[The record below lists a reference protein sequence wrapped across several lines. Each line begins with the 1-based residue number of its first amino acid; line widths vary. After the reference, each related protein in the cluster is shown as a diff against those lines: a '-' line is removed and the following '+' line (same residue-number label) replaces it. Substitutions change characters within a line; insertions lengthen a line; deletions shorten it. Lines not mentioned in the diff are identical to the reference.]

1 MPTRIKHTNNG
12 TGNSPTTARTPNKAN
27 TKNMRH
33 TTHAAIAAACL
44 SLTGLAQAAPATA
57 TAGQTYFN
65 QNCASCDT
73 VDNKL
78 SSRAGPGLFNVIGR
92 KAGAVPGYNYTD
104 ALAKA
109 GAAGKTWTREE
120 LDVFL
125 RDPNKDVP
133 GTSMPIGIA
142 DAKQRAAVIAY
153 LATQSGKATA
163 PVAAAG
169 AKASTDK
176 SGAWTEDK
184 PGDLHHIKPTD
195 LVKPYASESAGNGPK
210 LAARPDGLVPAVPPG
225 FKVGI
230 YADGLGKSRL
240 PLRAPNGDIILSEAA
255 KGLVTVLRSKDGEK
269 AETVSVYATGL
280 SRPYGLALWPAE
292 NPQYLYVA
300 NVNSVVRFPYSV
312 GDLKAKGEPEVVIDK
327 ISDTSGGHVT
337 RTIAFSKD
345 GKTMFL
351 SVGSATNV
359 AASIGAQP
367 PQPLA
372 QWEAKYGVGA
382 AWGEETERA
391 AVLAFDADGK
401 NRRAYAN
408 GLRNCVGMIVHPTT
422 GDLFCSVNE
431 RDELGDNL
439 PPDYI
444 TRVKQGGFYG
454 WPWYY
459 IGANEDPRLKG
470 IRPDL
475 KDKTIVPDTLIQSH
489 SAPLGMVV
497 YQAPQGAKNAFP
509 KEYEGDI
516 FLALHGSWN
525 RGIRTGYKVVRVF
538 MKNGVPTGQY
548 QDFMTGMVLSDRDVW
563 GRPAA
568 VEVAADGALLVVD
581 DGGGVV
587 WRIVPQK

>member
-1 MPTRIKHTNNG
+1 
-12 TGNSPTTARTPNKAN
+12 
-27 TKNMRH
+27 MRH

-44 SLTGLAQAAPATA
+44 TLTSLAQAAPAA

-65 QNCASCDT
+65 QNCASCHT

-78 SSRAGPGLFNVIGR
+78 SSRAGPGLFNVLNR

-104 ALAKA
+104 ALSKA

-153 LATQSGKATA
+153 LATQSGKAAA

-169 AKASTDK
+169 TKANSDK
-176 SGAWTEDK
+176 SGAWLDDK
-184 PGDLHHIKPTD
+184 PGDLHHIKPTE

-210 LAARPDGLVPAVPPG
+210 LAPRPDGVMPAVPKG

-255 KGLVTVLRSKDGEK
+255 KGQITVLRSTDGEK
-269 AETVSVYATGL
+269 AETVSVFATGL
-280 SRPYGLALWPAE
+280 SRPYGLALWPADK
-292 NPQYLYVA
+292 PQYLYVA

-312 GDLKAKGEPEVVIDK
+312 GDLKAKGEPETVIEK

-359 AASIGAQP
+359 AAGIGPQP

-408 GLRNCVGMIVHPTT
+408 GLRNCVGMLVHPTT

-489 SAPLGMVV
+489 SAPLGMVA
-497 YQAPQGAKNAFP
+497 YQAPAGAKHAFP

>member
-1 MPTRIKHTNNG
+1 
-12 TGNSPTTARTPNKAN
+12 
-27 TKNMRH
+27 MRH

-44 SLTGLAQAAPATA
+44 TLTGLASAAPATV

-65 QNCASCDT
+65 QNCASCHT

-78 SSRAGPGLFNVIGR
+78 SSRAGPGLYNVVGR
-92 KAGAVPGYNYTD
+92 KAGAVPGYNYSE
-104 ALAKA
+104 ALTKA
-109 GAAGKTWTREE
+109 GAAGKTWTRAE

-133 GTSMPIGIA
+133 GTTMPIGIA
-142 DAKQRAAVIAY
+142 DAKQRAAVIDY
-153 LATQSGKATA
+153 LATQSGKAAA
-163 PVAAAG
+163 PAAVAGTRRAG
-169 AKASTDK
+169 ADSA
-176 SGAWTEDK
+176 AWTEDK
-184 PGDLHHIKPTD
+184 PGDLHHIKPSE

-210 LAARPDGLVPAVPPG
+210 LAPRPDGAMPAVPPG
-225 FKVGI
+225 FKIGI
-230 YADGLGKSRL
+230 YADNLGKSRL

-255 KGLVTVLRSKDGEK
+255 KGQITVLRSKDGEK

-280 SRPYGLALWPAE
+280 SRPYGMALWPAD
-292 NPQYLYVA
+292 NPKYLYVA

-312 GDLKAKGEPEVVIDK
+312 GDLKAKGEPEVVIEK

-391 AVLAFDADGK
+391 AVLAFDPDGR
-401 NRRAYAN
+401 NRRPYAN
-408 GLRNCVGMIVHPTT
+408 GLRNCVGMLVHPST
-422 GDLFCSVNE
+422 GELFCSVNE

-439 PPDYI
+439 PPDYV

-475 KDKTIVPDTLIQSH
+475 KNKSIVPDTLIQSH

-497 YQAPQGAKNAFP
+497 YQAPKGARYAFP

-516 FLALHGSWN
+516 FVALHGSWN

-538 MKNGVPTGQY
+538 MKDGVPTGQY

-587 WRIVPQK
+587 WRITPAK

>member
-1 MPTRIKHTNNG
+1 MKTQIHT
-12 TGNSPTTARTPNKAN
+12 
-27 TKNMRH
+27 
-33 TTHAAIAAACL
+33 AAIAACL
-44 SLTGLAQAAPATA
+44 ALSGTAMAATP
-57 TAGQTYFN
+57 GQTFFE
-65 QNCASCDT
+65 QNCASCHT
-73 VDNKL
+73 VDPAL
-78 SSRAGPGLFNVIGR
+78 SSRAGPGLFNVLGR
-92 KAGAVPGYNYTD
+92 KAAGVPSFNYTD
-104 ALAKA
+104 ALTKA
-109 GAAGKTWTREE
+109 GAAGKTWTRAE
-120 LDVFL
+120 LDIFL

-133 GTSMPIGIA
+133 GTAMPIGVA

-153 LATQSGKATA
+153 LATQSGKSSA
-163 PVAAAG
+163 PAAAAVTKTAAG
-169 AKASTDK
+169 DHA
-176 SGAWTEDK
+176 AWTVDK

-195 LVKPYASESAGNGPK
+195 LVAPFASESAGNGPK
-210 LAARPDGLVPAVPPG
+210 LAARPDGAMPAVPKG
-225 FKVGI
+225 FKISI
-230 YADGLGKSRL
+230 YADKLGKPRL
-240 PLRAPNGDIILSEAA
+240 PLRAPNGDIFLSDAA
-255 KGLVTVLRSKDGEK
+255 KGQITVLRANGEK
-269 AETVSVYATGL
+269 AETAGVFAGGL
-280 SRPYGLALWPAE
+280 SRPYGMALWPAGA

-312 GDLKAKGEPEVVIDK
+312 GDLKAKGEPEVVVEK

-337 RTIAFSKD
+337 RTLAFSKD
-345 GKTMFL
+345 GKTMLL
-351 SVGSATNV
+351 SVGSATNI
-359 AASIGAQP
+359 ASKIGATP

-391 AVLAFDADGK
+391 AVLAFDVDGR
-401 NRRAYAN
+401 NRRPFAN
-408 GLRNCVGMIVHPTT
+408 GLRNCVGMLVYPAT
-422 GDLFCSVNE
+422 GDLYCSVNE

-444 TRVKQGGFYG
+444 TRVKKDGFYG

-459 IGANEDPRLKG
+459 IGANEEPRLKG

-475 KDKTIVPDTLIQSH
+475 KNKVIVPDTLIQAH

-497 YQAPQGAKNAFP
+497 YQAPKGAKNAFP

-525 RGIRTGYKVVRVF
+525 RGIRTGYKVVRVL
-538 MKNGVPTGQY
+538 MKGGVPTGQY

-587 WRIVPQK
+587 WRIAPEK

>member
-1 MPTRIKHTNNG
+1 MAAT
-12 TGNSPTTARTPNKAN
+12 
-27 TKNMRH
+27 
-33 TTHAAIAAACL
+33 AIAAA
-44 SLTGLAQAAPATA
+44 P
-57 TAGQTYFN
+57 AGQTYFD
-65 QNCASCDT
+65 QNCASCHT
-73 VDNKL
+73 VDPGL
-78 SSRAGPGLFNVIGR
+78 TSRAGPGLFNVLGR
-92 KAGAVPGYNYTD
+92 KAAGVPNFNYTD
-104 ALAKA
+104 ALTKA

-133 GTSMPIGIA
+133 GTAMPIGVA
-142 DAKQRAAVIAY
+142 DAKARAALIDY
-153 LATQSGKATA
+153 LATRTGKTTA
-163 PVAAAG
+163 PTAGAATKAVTADAAA
-169 AKASTDK
+169 
-176 SGAWTEDK
+176 WTMDK
-184 PGDLHHIKPTD
+184 PGDLHHIKAAD
-195 LVKPYASESAGNGPK
+195 LAAPFASESAGNGPK
-210 LAARPDGLVPAVPPG
+210 LAARPDGAMPAVPKG

-230 YADGLGKSRL
+230 YADNLGKPRL
-240 PLRAPNGDIILSEAA
+240 PLRAPNGDIFLSDAA
-255 KGLVTVLRSKDGEK
+255 KGQITLLRSSGGDK
-269 AETVSVYATGL
+269 ADTTTVFATGL
-280 SRPYGLALWPAE
+280 SRPYGMALWPAGA
-292 NPQYLYVA
+292 NPTYLYVA
-300 NVNSVVRFPYSV
+300 NVNSIVRFPYSV
-312 GDLKAKGEPEVVIDK
+312 GDLKAKGEPEVIVDK

-337 RTIAFSKD
+337 RTLAFSKD
-345 GKTMFL
+345 GKTLFL
-351 SVGSATNV
+351 SVGSATNF
-359 AASIGAQP
+359 AAKIGATA

-391 AVLAFDADGK
+391 AVLAFDVDGR
-401 NRRAYAN
+401 NRRPYAN
-408 GLRNCVGMIVHPTT
+408 GLRNCVGMLVHPTT

-439 PPDYI
+439 VPDYL
-444 TRVKQGGFYG
+444 TRVKKDGFYG

-475 KDKTIVPDTLIQSH
+475 KNKVTVPDTLIQSH

-497 YQAPQGAKNAFP
+497 YQGPKGAKHAFP

-516 FLALHGSWN
+516 FVALHGSWN
-525 RGIRTGYKVVRVF
+525 RATRTGYKVVRVM
-538 MKNGVPTGQY
+538 MKGGVPTGQY

-587 WRIVPQK
+587 WRIVPSK

>member
-1 MPTRIKHTNNG
+1 MKPHLR
-12 TGNSPTTARTPNKAN
+12 AV
-27 TKNMRH
+27 
-33 TTHAAIAAACL
+33 IAAACL
-44 SLTGLAQAAPATA
+44 TWASTANAAPP
-57 TAGQTYFN
+57 AGQTYFE
-65 QNCASCDT
+65 QNCASCHT
-73 VDNKL
+73 VDPGL
-78 SSRAGPGLFNVIGR
+78 SSRAGPGLFNVLGR
-92 KAGAVPGYNYTD
+92 KAAGVPNFNYTD
-104 ALAKA
+104 ALSKA
-109 GAAGKTWTREE
+109 GASGKTWTREE

-133 GTSMPIGIA
+133 GTAMPIGVA
-142 DAKQRAAVIAY
+142 DAKARAAVIDY
-153 LATQSGKATA
+153 LATQSGKAAA
-163 PVAAAG
+163 PAAAAAG
-169 AKASTDK
+169 EKTATDD
-176 SGAWTEDK
+176 SAAWTVDK
-184 PGDLHHIKPTD
+184 PGDLHHIKATD
-195 LVKPYASESAGNGPK
+195 LVAPFASESAGNGPK
-210 LAARPDGLVPAVPPG
+210 LAARPDGAMPAVPKG
-225 FKVGI
+225 FKVSI
-230 YADGLGKSRL
+230 FADKLGKPRM
-240 PLRAPNGDIILSEAA
+240 PLRAPNGDIFLSEAA
-255 KGLVTVLRSKDGEK
+255 KGQITVLRSNGGDKVDTTGVF
-269 AETVSVYATGL
+269 ASGL
-280 SRPYGLALWPAE
+280 SRPYGMAFWPAGA

-300 NVNSVVRFPYSV
+300 NVNSVVRFPYSA
-312 GDLKAKGEPEVVIDK
+312 GALQAKGEPEVVIDK

-345 GKTMFL
+345 GKTMLL

-359 AASIGAQP
+359 ATKIGATP

-391 AVLAFDADGK
+391 AVLAFDVDGR
-401 NRRAYAN
+401 NRRPFAN

-444 TRVKQGGFYG
+444 TRVKKDGFYG

-459 IGANEDPRLKG
+459 IGANEEPRLKG

-475 KDKTIVPDTLIQSH
+475 KNKVIVPDTLIQSH
-489 SAPLGMVV
+489 SAPLGMIV
-497 YQAPQGAKNAFP
+497 YQAPKGAKFAFP

-525 RGIRTGYKVVRVF
+525 RGMRTGYKVVRVM
-538 MKNGVPTGQY
+538 MKKGVPTGQY

-587 WRIVPQK
+587 WRITPEK

>member
-1 MPTRIKHTNNG
+1 MKTHILAA
-12 TGNSPTTARTPNKAN
+12 SLALAAN
-27 TKNMRH
+27 AN
-33 TTHAAIAAACL
+33 
-44 SLTGLAQAAPATA
+44 AAPTP
-57 TAGQTYFN
+57 GQTYFD
-65 QNCASCDT
+65 QNCASCHT
-73 VDNKL
+73 VDPAL
-78 SSRAGPGLFNVIGR
+78 TSRAGPGLYNLLGR
-92 KAGAVPGYNYTD
+92 KAAAVPNFNYTD
-104 ALAKA
+104 ALSKA
-109 GAAGKTWTREE
+109 GAAGKTWTKEE

-133 GTSMPIGIA
+133 GTAMPIGVA
-142 DAKQRAAVIAY
+142 DARQRAAVIDY
-153 LATQSGKATA
+153 LATQRGAAAASATA
-163 PVAAAG
+163 TS
-169 AKASTDK
+169 AKAATDD
-176 SGAWTEDK
+176 SAAWTVDQ
-184 PGDLHHIKPTD
+184 PGDLHHIKPAD

-210 LAARPDGLVPAVPPG
+210 GAPRPDGAMPAVPKG
-225 FKVGI
+225 FKVAI
-230 YADGLGKSRL
+230 YADKLGKPRL
-240 PLRAPNGDIILSEAA
+240 PLRAPNGDIFLSEAA
-255 KGLVTVLRSKDGEK
+255 KGQITILRPNGEK
-269 AETVSVYATGL
+269 AETAGVFASGL
-280 SRPYGLALWPAE
+280 SRPYGMALWPAGA
-292 NPQYLYVA
+292 NPKYLYVA

-312 GDLKAKGEPEVVIDK
+312 GDLKAEGEPEVIVDK

-337 RTIAFSKD
+337 RTLAFSND

-351 SVGSATNV
+351 SVGSATNY
-359 AASIGAQP
+359 ASNIGDKP

-382 AWGEETERA
+382 AWGEELERA
-391 AVLAFDADGK
+391 AVLAFDPDGR
-401 NRRAYAN
+401 NRRPYAN
-408 GLRNCVGMIVHPTT
+408 GLRNCVGMLVHPKTNE
-422 GDLFCSVNE
+422 LFCSVNE

-439 PPDYI
+439 PPDYV
-444 TRVKQGGFYG
+444 TRVKKDGFYG

-475 KDKTIVPDTLIQSH
+475 KGKVTVPDTLIQSH

-497 YQAPQGAKNAFP
+497 YQAPKGAKFAFP
-509 KEYEGDI
+509 QEYEGDI

-525 RGIRTGYKVVRVF
+525 RGIRTGYKVVRVP

-587 WRIVPQK
+587 WRITPQK